1 MNLNKYSRFNKYSF
15 SGAPLNSFISYF
27 EPALYNLT
35 EVIIF
40 IFLSKCNI
48 LIIYKRSITN
58 PMSRS
63 ALYPYQT
70 NHNHVADRGKL
81 FSKFNKIQ
89 QTKNLADTTQHM
101 FSIFSKASH
110 KYPEPFFF
118 GRTQNYIYVFKRLCS
133 SSKNICRLAH
143 SWKGGA
149 GSEA

>member
-1 MNLNKYSRFNKYSF
+1 MWKVINIFKANLNKYPRFNKYSF

-35 EVIIF
+35 EVIIL
-40 IFLSKCNI
+40 IFLSKSNI

-89 QTKNLADTTQHM
+89 QTKNLDDTTQLDDKIYL
-101 FSIFSKASH
+101 SSH
-110 KYPEPFFF
+110 SSLSSHLEMTRCLHE
-118 GRTQNYIYVFKRLCS
+118 RTL
-133 SSKNICRLAH
+133 L
-143 SWKGGA
+143 
-149 GSEA
+149 

>member
-1 MNLNKYSRFNKYSF
+1 MWKVINIFKANLNKYPRFNKYYF

-35 EVIIF
+35 EVIIL
-40 IFLSKCNI
+40 IFLSKSNI

-70 NHNHVADRGKL
+70 NHNQVADRGKL

-89 QTKNLADTTQHM
+89 KTKILAYATQHM
-101 FSIFSKASH
+101 FSIFSKASQ
-110 KYPEPFFF
+110 KYSEPFF
-118 GRTQNYIYVFKRLCS
+118 
-133 SSKNICRLAH
+133 
-143 SWKGGA
+143 
-149 GSEA
+149 

>member
-1 MNLNKYSRFNKYSF
+1 MWKVINIFKANLNKYPRFNKYSF

-35 EVIIF
+35 EVIILT
-40 IFLSKCNI
+40 FLSKSNK
-48 LIIYKRSITN
+48 LIIFKQSITN

-81 FSKFNKIQ
+81 FSKFKQIQ

-110 KYPEPFFF
+110 KYSEPFFLVKS
-118 GRTQNYIYVFKRLCS
+118 QD
-133 SSKNICRLAH
+133 
-143 SWKGGA
+143 
-149 GSEA
+149 